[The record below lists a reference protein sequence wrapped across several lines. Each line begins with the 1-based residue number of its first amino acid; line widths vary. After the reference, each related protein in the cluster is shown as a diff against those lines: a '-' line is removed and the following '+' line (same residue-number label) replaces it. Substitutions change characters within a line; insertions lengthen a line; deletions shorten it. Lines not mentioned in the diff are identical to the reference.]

1 MAGFGPDFAS
11 VKDSD
16 LLRGIY
22 IGPERIDSCST
33 PARPGAVT
41 RSRKRKQRGG
51 SEPTTRQRGGS
62 EPTTRQRGGSCSC
75 MRPSSRKQRGGMYKI
90 KKSKNKGKKSY
101 KKQKQQK
108 SRKGQRKQRGGAG
121 FTFDIAPAGLNLKT
135 TDMPLGKMPEVV
147 TTPCPKPLPGFYP
160 QIGGAALVGSEI
172 AATAAPLAAATAPS
186 SAMVYDSSPAGIQF
200 KMGQTSVFGPEKI
213 PYAQVD
219 SVTARSACS
228 APMTRRRR

>member
-33 PARPGAVT
+33 PARPGALA
-41 RSRKRKQRGG
+41 RSRSRKQRGG
-51 SEPTTRQRGGS
+51 ACP
-62 EPTTRQRGGSCSC
+62 C
-75 MRPSSRKQRGGMYKI
+75 MRPRSRKQRGGMYMIKKNVNN
-90 KKSKNKGKKSY
+90 KKSKKSV
-101 KKQKQQK
+101 KKQKKKQ
-108 SRKGQRKQRGGAG
+108 SRKGQRGGAG
-121 FTFDIAPAGLNLKT
+121 FTFGIAPAGLDLKT

-160 QIGGAALVGSEI
+160 QIGGGALVGSEI
-172 AATAAPLAAATAPS
+172 AATAAPLAAATAPT
-186 SAMVYDSSPAGIQF
+186 SAMVYDSTPAGIQF

-219 SVTARSACS
+219 SVTARSSCS
-228 APMTRRRR
+228 APMTRRRGLRR

>member
-33 PARPGAVT
+33 PARPGALT
-41 RSRKRKQRGG
+41 RSRSRKRKQRGG
-51 SEPTTRQRGGS
+51 ACP
-62 EPTTRQRGGSCSC
+62 C

-101 KKQKQQK
+101 KKQKQ
-108 SRKGQRKQRGGAG
+108 RGGAG
-121 FTFDIAPAGLNLKT
+121 FTFGIAPAGLDLKS

-186 SAMVYDSSPAGIQF
+186 SAMVYDSTPAGIQF

-228 APMTRRRR
+228 APMTRRRSRSSLRR

>member
-33 PARPGAVT
+33 PARPGALT
-41 RSRKRKQRGG
+41 RSRSRSRKQ
-51 SEPTTRQRGGS
+51 RQRGGAC
-62 EPTTRQRGGSCSC
+62 PC

-90 KKSKNKGKKSY
+90 KKSKNKGKKSL

-108 SRKGQRKQRGGAG
+108 SRKGQKKQRGGAG
-121 FTFDIAPAGLNLKT
+121 FTFGIAPAGLDLKT

-186 SAMVYDSSPAGIQF
+186 SAMVYDSTPAGIQF
-200 KMGQTSVFGPEKI
+200 KMGQTSVFGPEKV

-219 SVTARSACS
+219 SVTARSSCS

>member
-22 IGPERIDSCST
+22 IGPERIDSCTT
-33 PARPGAVT
+33 PARPGALS
-41 RSRKRKQRGG
+41 RSRSRKQRGG
-51 SEPTTRQRGGS
+51 ACP
-62 EPTTRQRGGSCSC
+62 C

-90 KKSKNKGKKSY
+90 KKTKKGKKSV

-108 SRKGQRKQRGGAG
+108 SRKGQKQRGGAG
-121 FTFDIAPAGLNLKT
+121 FTFGIAPAGLDLKT

-160 QIGGAALVGSEI
+160 QIGGGALVGSEI

-186 SAMVYDSSPAGIQF
+186 SAMVYDSTPAGIQF

-213 PYAQVD
+213 PYPQVD
-219 SVTARSACS
+219 SITSRSLCS
-228 APMTRRRR
+228 APMTRRRGLRRR

>member
-33 PARPGAVT
+33 PARPGALT
-41 RSRKRKQRGG
+41 RSRSRSRKQ
-51 SEPTTRQRGGS
+51 RQRGGAC
-62 EPTTRQRGGSCSC
+62 PC

-90 KKSKNKGKKSY
+90 KKSKKGKKSL

-108 SRKGQRKQRGGAG
+108 SRKGQKKQRGGAG
-121 FTFDIAPAGLNLKT
+121 FTFGIAPAGLDLKT

-186 SAMVYDSSPAGIQF
+186 SAMVYDSTPAGIQF
-200 KMGQTSVFGPEKI
+200 KMGQTSVFGPEKV

-219 SVTARSACS
+219 SVTARSSCS

>member
-16 LLRGIY
+16 LLRGLY

-33 PARPGAVT
+33 HARPGALT
-41 RSRKRKQRGG
+41 RSRSRKQ
-51 SEPTTRQRGGS
+51 RQRGGAC
-62 EPTTRQRGGSCSC
+62 PC

-90 KKSKNKGKKSY
+90 KKSKKGKKSL

-108 SRKGQRKQRGGAG
+108 SRKGQKKQRGGAG
-121 FTFDIAPAGLNLKT
+121 FTFGIAPAGLDLKT

-186 SAMVYDSSPAGIQF
+186 SAMVYDSTPAGIQF
-200 KMGQTSVFGPEKI
+200 KMGQTSVFGPEKV

-219 SVTARSACS
+219 SVTARSSCS

>member
-33 PARPGAVT
+33 PARPGALARS
-41 RSRKRKQRGG
+41 RSRKQ
-51 SEPTTRQRGGS
+51 S
-62 EPTTRQRGGSCSC
+62 GGSCPC
-75 MRPSSRKQRGGMYKI
+75 MRPRTRKQRGGMYMIKKNGKN
-90 KKSKNKGKKSY
+90 KKSKKSV
-101 KKQKQQK
+101 KKQKQKKQ
-108 SRKGQRKQRGGAG
+108 SRKGQRGGAG
-121 FTFDIAPAGLNLKT
+121 FTFGIAPAGLDLKT

-160 QIGGAALVGSEI
+160 QIGGGALVGSEI
-172 AATAAPLAAATAPS
+172 AATAAPLAAATAPT
-186 SAMVYDSSPAGIQF
+186 SAMVYDSTPAGIQF

-219 SVTARSACS
+219 SVTARSSCS
-228 APMTRRRR
+228 APMTRRRGLRR

>member
-33 PARPGAVT
+33 PARPGALT
-41 RSRKRKQRGG
+41 RSRSRKQ
-51 SEPTTRQRGGS
+51 RQRGGAC
-62 EPTTRQRGGSCSC
+62 PC

-90 KKSKNKGKKSY
+90 KKSKKGKKSL

-108 SRKGQRKQRGGAG
+108 SRKGQKKQRGGAG
-121 FTFDIAPAGLNLKT
+121 FTFGIAPAGLDLKT

-186 SAMVYDSSPAGIQF
+186 SAMVYDSTPAGIQF
-200 KMGQTSVFGPEKI
+200 KMGQTSVFGPEKV

-219 SVTARSACS
+219 SVTARSSCS

>member
-16 LLRGIY
+16 LLRGLY

-33 PARPGAVT
+33 PARPGALT
-41 RSRKRKQRGG
+41 RSRSRKQ
-51 SEPTTRQRGGS
+51 RQRGGAC
-62 EPTTRQRGGSCSC
+62 PC

-90 KKSKNKGKKSY
+90 KKSKKGKKSL

-108 SRKGQRKQRGGAG
+108 SRKGQKKQRGGAG
-121 FTFDIAPAGLNLKT
+121 FTFGIAPAGLDLKT

-186 SAMVYDSSPAGIQF
+186 SAMVYDSTPAGIQF
-200 KMGQTSVFGPEKI
+200 KMGQTSVFGPEKV

-219 SVTARSACS
+219 SVTARSSCS

>member
-33 PARPGAVT
+33 PARPGALT
-41 RSRKRKQRGG
+41 RSRSRKQ
-51 SEPTTRQRGGS
+51 RQRGGAC
-62 EPTTRQRGGSCSC
+62 PC

-90 KKSKNKGKKSY
+90 KKSKKGKKSV

-108 SRKGQRKQRGGAG
+108 SRKGQKKQRGGAG
-121 FTFDIAPAGLNLKT
+121 FTFGIAPAGLDLKT

-160 QIGGAALVGSEI
+160 QIGGGALVGSEI

-186 SAMVYDSSPAGIQF
+186 SAMVYDSTPAGIQF
-200 KMGQTSVFGPEKI
+200 KMGQTSVFGPEKV

-219 SVTARSACS
+219 SVTARSSCS